1 MDDSCIMVGE
11 LWSLKMYHFALQ
23 AFFIKGFRNNEM
35 CSFHFQETKL
45 ETDR

>member
-11 LWSLKMYHFALQ
+11 LWSLKMYYFAVQ
-23 AFFIKGFRNNEM
+23 AFFIKGFRNKM
-35 CSFHFQETKL
+35 YSFHFQETKL

>member
-23 AFFIKGFRNNEM
+23 AFFIKDFRNEM
-35 CSFHFQETKL
+35 YSFHFHETKL